1 MLETGDKWRMRQMK
15 KVMMM
20 LMMIIEANMYWM
32 LPVCKYLCDLILT
45 ITVGGRFYYYSILQ
59 VKKQV

>member
-20 LMMIIEANMYWM
+20 LMMIIEANMY
-32 LPVCKYLCDLILT
+32 
-45 ITVGGRFYYYSILQ
+45 
-59 VKKQV
+59 